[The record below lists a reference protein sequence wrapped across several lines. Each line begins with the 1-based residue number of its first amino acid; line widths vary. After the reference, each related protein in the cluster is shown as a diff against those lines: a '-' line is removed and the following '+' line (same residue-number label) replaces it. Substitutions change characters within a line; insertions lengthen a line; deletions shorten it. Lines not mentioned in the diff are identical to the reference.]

1 MDAYPGRLNELWFQV
16 DEPGVY
22 YGQCSELCGQG
33 HAFMPIAVEAMEEAD
48 YQEWLA
54 EAYDEYARVRSDVD
68 VAAAQIDTTR

>member
-1 MDAYPGRLNELWFQV
+1 
-16 DEPGVY
+16 
-22 YGQCSELCGQG
+22 
-33 HAFMPIAVEAMEEAD
+33 MPIAVEAMEEAD

>member
-33 HAFMPIAVEAMEEAD
+33 HAFMPIAVEAMTEAN
-48 YQEWLA
+48 YEAWLG
-54 EAYDEYARVRSDVD
+54 EAREEYAKTGEKVRVADSGLSVMK
-68 VAAAQIDTTR
+68 